1 VEKIIMKKCFALFAV
16 TAATAFAQAP
26 EAVAQRMS
34 LGEIIETGGWLMYV
48 LGAMSVAGL
57 AMIIYFFMVLRPERV
72 APRSFLKELST
83 ELKQRRFDRAREL
96 CRCEDHAAACVA
108 LSGLN
113 HLGSS
118 RETEPMLLKEIMEG
132 EGSRQASMLQGQIQ
146 YLMDLGVLSP
156 MVGLLGTVMGMLR
169 AFNAVALD
177 IAKAKPMILTA
188 DVSQALITTA
198 AGLLVGIPAMIFY
211 SYFRGR
217 SSRLIA
223 SLEAV
228 SADLLGELL
237 EAENLPSDQSGS
249 K

>member
-1 VEKIIMKKCFALFAV
+1 MMRKCFALFTL
-16 TAATAFAQAP
+16 TAASAFAQSP

-57 AMIIYFFMVLRPERV
+57 AMIIYFLMVLRPERV
-72 APRSFLKELST
+72 APQSFMDELGE

-96 CRCEDHAAACVA
+96 CRREDHAAACVA
-108 LSGLN
+108 LAGLN
-113 HLGSS
+113 HLGGS

-177 IAKAKPMILTA
+177 IAKAKPMILA
-188 DVSQALITTA
+188 AGVSQALITTA

-217 SSRLIA
+217 SSRLI
-223 SLEAV
+223 SGLEAV

-237 EAENLPSDQSGS
+237 EAENSSADNIGPQ
-249 K
+249 